1 MLFKKIKWIRG
12 IERIKKRKNKSSEY
26 FYINLDDG
34 EKVAV
39 IIEKGIRASFPKR
52 LQGRSGKITG
62 TRGRFKLV
70 EINDK
75 NKVKT
80 YIIHPVHLRRL

>member
-1 MLFKKIKWIRG
+1 VILKNKMVKGKRIRQKGKIKL
-12 IERIKKRKNKSSEY
+12 SEY
-26 FYINLDDG
+26 FKNLDDG

>member
-1 MLFKKIKWIRG
+1 MVKGKRIRQKGKIKL
-12 IERIKKRKNKSSEY
+12 SEY
-26 FYINLDDG
+26 FKKLDEG
-34 EKVAV
+34 ERVAV
-39 IIEKGIRASFPKR
+39 IVEKGVRASFPKR
-52 LQGRSGKITG
+52 LQGRSGKVIA
-62 TRGRFKLV
+62 TRGNFKLV

>member
-1 MLFKKIKWIRG
+1 MVKGKRIRQKGKIKL
-12 IERIKKRKNKSSEY
+12 SEY
-26 FYINLDDG
+26 FKNLDDG

-62 TRGRFKLV
+62 TRGNFKLV

>member
-1 MLFKKIKWIRG
+1 MILKNKMVKGKRIRQKGKIKL
-12 IERIKKRKNKSSEY
+12 SEY
-26 FYINLDDG
+26 FKNLDDG

>member
-1 MLFKKIKWIRG
+1 MVKGKRIRQKGKIKL
-12 IERIKKRKNKSSEY
+12 SEY
-26 FYINLDDG
+26 FKNLDDG

>member
-1 MLFKKIKWIRG
+1 MVKGKRIRQKGKIKL
-12 IERIKKRKNKSSEY
+12 SEY
-26 FYINLDDG
+26 FKNLDDG

-80 YIIHPVHLRRL
+80 YIIRPVHLRRL